1 MTSVPPGQIA
11 AGPLEAQAVS
21 ANEPTIAAPAETA
34 YDAAPDT
41 PLTSFTRCHLGI
53 VTQLEGTAR
62 LPEMV
67 DAANQARQVAQTTL
81 DLFRRTI
88 VPHHAE
94 EEAELFPAVLQSANL
109 QERKAVRGMVERLT
123 AEHREVENL
132 WKRLEPSVRAAA
144 RGNRTEVDAEVMEE
158 LVRAFLR
165 HARYE
170 ETVFLPLAERILGRN
185 GNHMAALGLALHLRH
200 VPQVVGYI

>member
-1 MTSVPPGQIA
+1 MSSAQPI
-11 AGPLEAQAVS
+11 EA
-21 ANEPTIAAPAETA
+21 E
-34 YDAAPDT
+34 T
-41 PLTSFTRCHLGI
+41 PLTTFTRCHLGI
-53 VTQLEGTAR
+53 LTDLESTAR
-62 LPEMV
+62 LPELV
-67 DAANQARQVAQTTL
+67 DAANQARQVAQATL
-81 DLFRRTI
+81 DLFRHTI
-88 VPHHAE
+88 APHHAE
-94 EEAELFPAVLQSANL
+94 EEAELFPAVLQSADPV
-109 QERKAVRGMVERLT
+109 ERRTARGMVDRLI
-123 AEHREVENL
+123 AEHREVEAL

-144 RGNRTEVDAEVMEE
+144 RGHRTEVDAEAMEE